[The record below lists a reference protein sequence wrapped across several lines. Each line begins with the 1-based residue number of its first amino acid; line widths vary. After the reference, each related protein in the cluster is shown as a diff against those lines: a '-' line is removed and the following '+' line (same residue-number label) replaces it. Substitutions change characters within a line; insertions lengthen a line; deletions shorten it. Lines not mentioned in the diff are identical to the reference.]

1 MYTATATAQ
10 ATPTWSQF
18 LQPFYFIRSKTMASR
33 NAASDMAVPKPELDH
48 AQLLTL
54 SSANALAWL
63 PYILTTF
70 HDRVTAET
78 G

>member
-18 LQPFYFIRSKTMASR
+18 LQPLYFIRSKTMASR
-33 NAASDMAVPKPELDH
+33 NAAGDRAMPEPELDH

-54 SSANALAWL
+54 SSANALVVAIYLDHL
-63 PYILTTF
+63 P
-70 HDRVTAET
+70 
-78 G
+78 